1 MDFRVS
7 EMATGDAC
15 QGRNESFKTSR
26 KNFSNPLANMAG
38 LTES

>member
-7 EMATGDAC
+7 EMATGDAR
-15 QGRNESFKTSR
+15 QGRNKSFKTSR